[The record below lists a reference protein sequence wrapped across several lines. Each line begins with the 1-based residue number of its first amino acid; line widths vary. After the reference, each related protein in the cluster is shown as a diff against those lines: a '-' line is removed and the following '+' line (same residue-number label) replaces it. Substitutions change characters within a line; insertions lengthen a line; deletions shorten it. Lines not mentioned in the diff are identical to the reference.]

1 MENPL
6 LKRSFLTTLKEY
18 GLITLG
24 VLIYALSWTVF
35 LVPHNFVGGGVTG
48 ISAIV
53 HYATKGA
60 VGIGTMYF
68 LINIVL
74 LIIGLKVLGKGF
86 SGKTIYAMLFASA
99 AFELLPGMIS
109 PAFIQE
115 FVMSN
120 GKMLCAIIGGGLVGT
135 GIGVAFSQGG
145 STGGTDIIVLIIS
158 KKYNVSPGKLLMLI
172 DAVIILSSL
181 FVPSYDAA
189 GNALDFTAHLA
200 TVAYGFIMVAVDGY
214 ATDMFL
220 SGWRQSVQ
228 MTIFSNKYEELAD
241 MITYDFHRGA
251 TILHA
256 KGWYTKQDR
265 EVLIVVTRKTDVSM
279 ILRGIK
285 IIDPDAFVYVSN
297 VSNVFGEGFD
307 HFKEKGRRLTERDR
321 SRLSVNDKNL
331 R

>member
-1 MENPL
+1 MKNPL
-6 LKRSFLTTLKEY
+6 LKRNFLTTLKEY
-18 GLITLG
+18 ALVTLG
-24 VLIYALSWTVF
+24 VFIYVLSWTVF

-48 ISAIV
+48 ISAII

-68 LINIVL
+68 FINIILL
-74 LIIGLKVLGKGF
+74 LIGFKVLGKGF

-99 AFELLPGMIS
+99 AFEILPGLIS
-109 PAFIQE
+109 PEFIDA

-120 GKMLCAIIGGGLVGT
+120 GKMLCAIIGGGLVGV
-135 GIGVAFSQGG
+135 GIGMAFSQGG
-145 STGGTDIIVLIIS
+145 STGGTDIIVLILT
-158 KKYNVSPGKLLMLI
+158 KKYNVSPGKMVMLI
-172 DAVIILSSL
+172 DAIIILSSL
-181 FVPSYDAA
+181 FVPSFDAA

-214 ATDMFL
+214 ATDLYL

-228 MTIFSNKYEELAD
+228 MTIFSEKYEELAD
-241 MITYDFHRGA
+241 MIAYDFHRGA
-251 TILHA
+251 TLLHA
-256 KGWYTKQDR
+256 KGWHTKKER

-285 IIDPDAFVYVSN
+285 IIDPDAFVYISN

-307 HFKEKGRRLTERDR
+307 HFKEKGRRLTERDK
-321 SRLSVNDKNL
+321 SRISADDRNLS
-331 R
+331 